1 MNTKLHALAD
11 ANGRSLSF
19 FMTAGQVSDYT
30 GAAALLE
37 DMPSAQWLLGDHA
50 TNRSGMTS
58 AVTGV
63 AAASRSCSAAS
74 KTGTAS
80 PPATIAARSPS
91 SPPSLSLP
99 PSSSGCSQRVLTLIT
114 RTRDHIRRESRT
126 RCTLMEEAVT
136 KFATSMEEHFGCRA
150 IDVDRAQCCTADGN
164 TRQSWSAMHQRS
176 FDVSA

>member
-63 AAASRSCSAAS
+63 AAASRLCSAAS

-99 PSSSGCSQRVLTLIT
+99 PSSSGCSQRVLTLDQVMLYAAQQRERQALVDAT
-114 RTRDHIRRESRT
+114 TPRRA
-126 RCTLMEEAVT
+126 LGM
-136 KFATSMEEHFGCRA
+136 FGR
-150 IDVDRAQCCTADGN
+150 GFG
-164 TRQSWSAMHQRS
+164 S
-176 FDVSA
+176 